1 MEICMEP
8 SMHNVKI
15 LHDSHIHENPPVP
28 RRHHPLYS
36 TISPFHAITCGP
48 SFLIENP
55 NFLWTSRLKDVLAI
69 LIEEVLFLFH
79 IIIAFFIVG
88 LG

>member
-1 MEICMEP
+1 METCMEP

-36 TISPFHAITCGP
+36 TEVTVQSRITV
-48 SFLIENP
+48 IEN
-55 NFLWTSRLKDVLAI
+55 
-69 LIEEVLFLFH
+69 
-79 IIIAFFIVG
+79 
-88 LG
+88 